1 MWKARGMG
9 RPSKFTDE
17 LVEQTREMALNGNT
31 DEEIAA
37 ALDVS
42 RSTLALWKAKHPEF
56 SDALKAWKGE
66 ADDAVE
72 QSLYRKAL
80 SGDTTACIFW
90 LKNRRSDAWRD
101 VKHIDGKQQ
110 VTHTYDLDSLE
121 ESRLEE
127 LERILADAT
136 RGKGGSGEK
145 EPASLH

>member
-1 MWKARGMG
+1 MG
-9 RPSKFTDE
+9 RPSKYSEE

-110 VTHTYDLDSLE
+110 VTHRYDLDSLADE
-121 ESRLEE
+121 RLAE
-127 LERILADAT
+127 LERILADAS
-136 RGKGGSGEK
+136 RGEGGEIK
-145 EPASLH
+145 ALPAPVH